1 MATETRHY
9 RIGVV
14 AVSLQSCSEE
24 CVRVF
29 DRIYGCYRTED
40 PGDTALHMMI
50 LRRKAKPWSA
60 AEYVVQ
66 CNGETYVAGHDA
78 RGVMPQ
84 LESALNHQLMLTQNA
99 FFQLHAGVMSF
110 RDRAVVFTGRSG
122 TGKSTLAAALLARG
136 WSYLCDEFALIEPKS
151 LLVYPFPKGLSIK
164 PGGLDHIERL
174 KLPLISGEWSDGKRM
189 RQFSYVAPT
198 EAGGGGV
205 GGPCPVGSVLFMSR
219 RVKMPLRLS
228 RLTAPEAAMT
238 LYRCGLNTED
248 LGRQS
253 FDTAVGLAR
262 RAQCFEF
269 NLGSVE
275 ESCDALEA
283 LVSGQCEVDKA
294 IQHVA

>member
-1 MATETRHY
+1 MAIETRHY

-14 AVSLQSCSEE
+14 AVSVESPSEE

-29 DRIYGCYRTED
+29 DRIYGCYRTDEAC
-40 PGDTALHMMI
+40 DTALRMVI

-66 CNGETYVAGHDA
+66 CNGETYVAGRDE

-84 LESALNHQLMLTQNA
+84 LEAALNHQTMLTQNT

-110 RDRAVVFTGRSG
+110 HNRAVVFTGRSG

-136 WSYLCDEFALIEPKS
+136 WSYLCDEFAFIEPSS
-151 LLVYPFPKGLSIK
+151 LLVYPFPKAISIK
-164 PGGLDHIERL
+164 PDGVDHIERL
-174 KLPLISGEWSDGKRM
+174 KLPLLTGEWSKGKST
-189 RQFSYVAPT
+189 RQFSHVAPT
-198 EAGGGGV
+198 EVGGSSV
-205 GGPCPVGSVLFMSR
+205 GGPCPVKSVLFLSR
-219 RVKMPLRLS
+219 RANMPLRWN
-228 RLTAPEAAMT
+228 RLTAPEAAMA
-238 LYRCGLNTED
+238 LYRHGLNTEE

-253 FDTAVGLAR
+253 FDTAVALAR

-275 ESCDALEA
+275 ESCDALES
-283 LVSGQCEVDKA
+283 LVSRQCEIDKA
-294 IQHVA
+294 RQHVA